1 MEVKK
6 MMNTNRKL
14 LVPLAVIV
22 GILILQAVPYAED
35 KTNMERKGA
44 ITFKGNEMTLVG
56 PEVKV
61 GDSAPDFTAVNTALE
76 PVKLSDFKG
85 QVVVITTVP
94 SLDTGVCEAMTRKFN
109 EEAAKLD
116 AKVLTISMDL
126 PFAQKR
132 FCGAHGIDAVTTLS
146 DYKDHDFAEKY
157 GLMIKEL
164 GLLARSVMVVNQEG
178 KIVYQEL
185 VPEVTN
191 EPDYEKAIEAVK
203 NL

>member
-1 MEVKK
+1 
-6 MMNTNRKL
+6 
-14 LVPLAVIV
+14 
-22 GILILQAVPYAED
+22 
-35 KTNMERKGA
+35 MERKGA